1 MRDPRARRCPP
12 AALTTDELDEIL
24 AAALD
29 DVQPLPAD
37 GPDRVRVRRP
47 ARPPAAPGA
56 PARPLLHV
64 ERTGSRI
71 SGWRGDL
78 PPREL
83 AALGGESAPIEATL
97 DLHGLSLERA
107 EERLDSFLTTARRRG
122 TRTVL
127 VVTGHGRDR
136 PTPAVLHLA
145 VPGWLAAP
153 PLARL
158 VHSFATAR
166 PEHGGHG
173 ALYVRLAKARS

>member
-1 MRDPRARRCPP
+1 MRDPRARRRPP

-71 SGWRGDL
+71 AGWQGEL
-78 PPREL
+78 PPPR
-83 AALGGESAPIEATL
+83 ARHPRHGRRPIEATL
-97 DLHGLSLERA
+97 DLHSLSREAAR
-107 EERLDSFLTTARRRG
+107 ERLVNFLAFARRRG
-122 TRTVL
+122 LRTLL
-127 VVTGHGRDR
+127 VVIGHGRHR
-136 PTPAVLHLA
+136 PDAGLLRRRGTLMA
-145 VPGWLAAP
+145 GWP
-153 PLARL
+153 
-158 VHSFATAR
+158 
-166 PEHGGHG
+166 
-173 ALYVRLAKARS
+173 

>member
-1 MRDPRARRCPP
+1 MRAPRARLP
-12 AALTTDELDEIL
+12 APTALTTDEPDEIL

-37 GPDRVRVRRP
+37 GPNRLRVRRP
-47 ARPPAAPGA
+47 ARPQTAPG
-56 PARPLLHV
+56 RLDLPLLHV
-64 ERTGSRI
+64 ERTGSRVA
-71 SGWRGDL
+71 GWRGDL

-83 AALGGESAPIEATL
+83 AALGGDSAPIEATL

-107 EERLDSFLTTARRRG
+107 EERLDTFLTTARRRG

-173 ALYVRLAKARS
+173 ALYVRLAPRR